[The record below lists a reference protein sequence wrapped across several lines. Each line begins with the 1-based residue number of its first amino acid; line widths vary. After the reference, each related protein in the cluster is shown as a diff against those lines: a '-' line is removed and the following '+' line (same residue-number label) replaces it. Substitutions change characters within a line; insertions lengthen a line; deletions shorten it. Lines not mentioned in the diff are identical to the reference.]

1 MMGEIPEEAIQ
12 EVEAGRTSTGR
23 TSTGR
28 TSTGRTSAGHDH
40 EGVTGEGGTLR
51 AHLEE
56 VHQLEV
62 PPGMSASTQ
71 AGLHDRVHD
80 DTAAVDD

>member
-1 MMGEIPEEAIQ
+1 MDEVPEEAIQ
-12 EVEAGRTSTGR
+12 EVEAGRTSTGP
-23 TSTGR
+23 TSAGP
-28 TSTGRTSAGHDH
+28 TSSGPTRAGHDH
-40 EGVTGEGGTLR
+40 EGVTGEDGTLR

-62 PPGMSASTQ
+62 PPRMSASTQ

>member
-1 MMGEIPEEAIQ
+1 MMGEVPEEAIQ
-12 EVEAGRTSTGR
+12 EVEARRTSTGL
-23 TSTGR
+23 